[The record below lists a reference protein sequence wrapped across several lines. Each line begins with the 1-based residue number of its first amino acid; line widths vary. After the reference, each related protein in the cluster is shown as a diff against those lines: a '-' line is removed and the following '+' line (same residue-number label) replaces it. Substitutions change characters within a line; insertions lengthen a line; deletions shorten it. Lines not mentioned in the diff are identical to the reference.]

1 VTIAAILSLVG
12 VIVGIVT
19 STISNVSG
27 IVTSSTGTS
36 GVSISLPS
44 PWVWVGLVGISVAIE
59 IAGLVMFRSAFRTL
73 ARVDR
78 RFSTPAMLAL
88 AAIASFVVILL
99 GLGLLLGALYQAVQ
113 CVGSGNPITGACLFT
128 GTFWAGIALLVVG
141 GLVALVGFIGVLIG
155 IWRLGTRYSETTF
168 KLGAVLSII
177 PYLNIAGAILILAGA
192 HSVRGRLERTGAPS
206 PPSAPWR

>member
-99 GLGLLLGALYQAVQ
+99 GLGLLLGALY
-113 CVGSGNPITGACLFT
+113 
-128 GTFWAGIALLVVG
+128 
-141 GLVALVGFIGVLIG
+141 
-155 IWRLGTRYSETTF
+155 
-168 KLGAVLSII
+168 
-177 PYLNIAGAILILAGA
+177 
-192 HSVRGRLERTGAPS
+192 
-206 PPSAPWR
+206 